1 MSAVEQ
7 ERPHAGDEDY
17 DGAEV
22 AGDVLIRFDGV
33 HKSFGPKRILVDMDL
48 AIVKGEN
55 FTVMGPSG
63 TGKSV
68 MLRHVVGLLK
78 ADQGKVTVD
87 GNDMSTVRREPLR
100 ELRSRMGYVFQ
111 EAALLNW
118 LSAGDNVALPLRETT
133 DMPEDEIVDRVHEKL
148 ALVHVPDTYD
158 KMPSELSGGMKKRV
172 GLARG
177 LITDPEI
184 ILYDEPT
191 AGLDPEISSSI
202 NHLIRE
208 ISDRLSVTS
217 LTVTHHMGTVKTV
230 ADRVG
235 LLDGGRLHFVS
246 GPEEFLNSTEPRL
259 VRFLG
264 DRLD

>member
-1 MSAVEQ
+1 M
-7 ERPHAGDEDY
+7 
-17 DGAEV
+17 
-22 AGDVLIRFDGV
+22 IRFEKV
-33 HKSFGPKRILVDMDL
+33 HKSFGTKRILSDMDL
-48 AIVKGEN
+48 EVRQGEN

-68 MLRHVVGLLK
+68 MLRHVIGLLR
-78 ADQGKVTVD
+78 ADRGQVTVD
-87 GNDMSTVRREPLR
+87 GQDVARIRREELR
-100 ELRSRMGYVFQ
+100 TLRSRMGYVFQ

-133 DMPEDEIVDRVHEKL
+133 DMPDDEIVERVQEKL
-148 ALVHVPDTYD
+148 ALVQMPDAYD
-158 KMPSELSGGMKKRV
+158 KMPGELSGGMKKRV

-184 ILYDEPT
+184 ILFDEPT
-191 AGLDPEISSSI
+191 AGLDPEISASI

-208 ISDRLSVTS
+208 ISEGLRVTA
-217 LTVTHHMGTVKTV
+217 LTVTHHLGTVKTV

-235 LLDGGRLHFVS
+235 LLDGGRLHFIS
-246 GPEEFLNSTEPRL
+246 TPAEFLSSQEPRL
-259 VRFLG
+259 LRFLG

>member
-1 MSAVEQ
+1 MTTE
-7 ERPHAGDEDY
+7 HGKT
-17 DGAEV
+17 
-22 AGDVLIRFDGV
+22 LIRFDKV
-33 HKSFGPKRILVDMDL
+33 NKAFGSKRILIDMELD
-48 AIVKGEN
+48 IRQGEN

-68 MLRHVVGLLK
+68 MLRHVVGLMQ
-78 ADQGKVTVD
+78 ADSGKVTVD
-87 GNDMSTVRREPLR
+87 GHDMATSDKKTLR

-111 EAALLNW
+111 ESALLNW

-133 DMPEDEIVDRVHEKL
+133 SMPEDEIVDRVQEKL
-148 ALVHVPDTYD
+148 ALVQVPDTFD

-172 GLARG
+172 SLARG

-191 AGLDPEISSSI
+191 AGLDPEISSAI

-208 ISDRLSVTS
+208 ISDRLSVTA

-235 LLDGGRLHFVS
+235 LLDGGRLHYIS
-246 GPEEFLNSTEPRL
+246 TPEEFLNSTEPRL

>member
-1 MSAVEQ
+1 MRHQ
-7 ERPHAGDEDY
+7 E
-17 DGAEV
+17 
-22 AGDVLIRFDGV
+22 VLIRFDDV
-33 HKSFGPKRILVDMDL
+33 HKSFGGKRVL
-48 AIVKGEN
+48 AGMSFDAHLGEN
-55 FTVMGPSG
+55 FTIMGPSG
-63 TGKSV
+63 VGKSV
-68 MLRHVVGLLK
+68 ALRHAIGLLT
-78 ADQGKVTVD
+78 ADRGTVTVD
-87 GNDMSTVRREPLR
+87 GNDLARVNRGELR

-133 DMPEDEIVDRVHEKL
+133 ETPEDEILDRVHEKL
-148 ALVHVPDTYD
+148 ALVHVPDAFD

-177 LITDPEI
+177 LITDPHI

-191 AGLDPEISSSI
+191 AGLDPEIASSI

-208 ISDRLSVTS
+208 IGDRLEVTAV
-217 LTVTHHMGTVKTV
+217 TVTHHIGTVKTV

-235 LLDGGRLHFVS
+235 LMDGGRLHFVS
-246 GPEEFLNSTEPRL
+246 TPDEFLCSEAPRL